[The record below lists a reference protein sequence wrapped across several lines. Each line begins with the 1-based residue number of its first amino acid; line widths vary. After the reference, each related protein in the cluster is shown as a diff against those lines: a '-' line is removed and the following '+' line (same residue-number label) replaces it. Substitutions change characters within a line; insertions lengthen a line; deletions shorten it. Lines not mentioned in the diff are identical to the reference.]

1 MRKASPNSRVF
12 TNPAEAETIPERWE
26 REGRRMSDNVEDRR
40 GEVGKIHDLNDHKN
54 HPTKDYQPP
63 NQRPSARKVD
73 PEEAIKVMNGR

>member
-12 TNPAEAETIPERWE
+12 TNPAEQETVAERWE

-40 GEVGKIHDLNDHKN
+40 DEKFDAFDKKTS
-54 HPTKDYQPP
+54 PAKDYQIP

>member
-12 TNPAEAETIPERWE
+12 TNPAEQETTPERWE

-40 GEVGKIHDLNDHKN
+40 GETEKFDLNDRRSAS
-54 HPTKDYQPP
+54 KDYQIP